1 MGEYLVV
8 EVVEV
13 VPVSPRVV
21 QEVQEVEGKL
31 EFILGNFYIIFI
43 YA

>member
-1 MGEYLVV
+1 MEEYQVVV
-8 EVVEV
+8 EVVV

>member
-1 MGEYLVV
+1 MEEYLVV
-8 EVVEV
+8 EEV
-13 VPVSPRVV
+13 VVVQVSPRVV
-21 QEVQEVEGKL
+21 QEVQVVEVKL